1 MGVGGR
7 QDSRPSRSD
16 VQSWRKTNRGE
27 TYQKEKLSSLE
38 NLSQSKAMPMSANY
52 EDSISAMGK
61 MEIQKKNNETE
72 ASGVDAIKKQDEVGV
87 VAIQEV
93 SRDTLHAFQELGNS
107 STKVIHVASV
117 GDQEKG
123 DNNAEQKKE
132 HRKLGTYKRI
142 PRKSE
147 NLATRP

>member
-61 MEIQKKNNETE
+61 MEI
-72 ASGVDAIKKQDEVGV
+72 
-87 VAIQEV
+87 
-93 SRDTLHAFQELGNS
+93 
-107 STKVIHVASV
+107 
-117 GDQEKG
+117 
-123 DNNAEQKKE
+123 
-132 HRKLGTYKRI
+132 
-142 PRKSE
+142 
-147 NLATRP
+147 